1 MPIQPVFSGQS
12 QLADPESAR
21 QLGRRLWEEA
31 DLQLDFSGV
40 EAVTPE
46 FATELCRTILQR
58 RSPAVL
64 SSVLLVDTMAPPVQS
79 VFLPAIMAAL
89 GGAAPA
95 VPPPARETPPPPT
108 DGAPESPAAT
118 AFNPFAALKDVQ
130 QAYLT
135 YVHTFQKFNN
145 PAIQDW
151 VAERVATGR
160 LLWRDP
166 YIQLSRRFERGETFD
181 QLVAD
186 GLLHPD
192 TWRCFTVEAG
202 NRDAPPIHPHR
213 HQSDAIRA
221 ILGTQHATR
230 NTPHTPSNTIIATGT
245 GSGKSFCFGIPIV
258 SECLRLRERGVQ
270 GIKAVIVYPMNA
282 LANSQYDDFARRLR
296 GSGLSLALYTGDTF
310 TNPQTALEAF
320 RQVTGRDQPYD
331 SEIISRQE
339 IRQTP
344 PDILMTNYV
353 MLELLLTRFE
363 DRILFPPQHAG
374 VLRFLVLDEVHTYTG
389 QRGADVACLVRR
401 LKQHTQ
407 TSGRLCCIATSAT
420 VQGGDARLATGAG
433 SGEAATLIADFAS
446 RLFGEPFSPQHVIGE
461 SYVPVWGEGDG
472 DGSIELAEALSPAI
486 QVSEEQVAG
495 FDGSLERAIP
505 LAEALLGRELGAG
518 ERTPAGLGRAL
529 SHQATLYF
537 LEKTLSQGA
546 MSLSDLVDAY
556 IEACRPDAGR
566 TDALRELTAA
576 LLLGGMPQIPGD
588 AGTALEPRLVPR
600 LHAFFSQ
607 GRAITAC
614 LTPEGP
620 HLNDRGELTCPEC
633 AAQHNRERLTFPL
646 HFCRACGQEY
656 YGVALQDDGS
666 LLPRDLTAVD
676 YEGRPTYLY
685 PAPYDPQAVPY
696 PDNWLTDASNV
707 KSRYAGAIPQPATY
721 CPACNRLDP
730 GCGHAGL
737 LKVALI
743 HEPFLMCAHCGI
755 VYDRRPRE
763 FNKLFTFGTV
773 GRSTATDVLVS
784 NTLSALPPG
793 QRKLIAFSDNR
804 QDTALQAAHMNNLQR
819 RLQFRR
825 AVYHALRDAR
835 QPLGVNDMGLRIY
848 QTLEGAGALPG
859 FRQDVGRFRRGR
871 GEDIEYQK
879 YLSFALLLDLE
890 RTHRR
895 LHQNLEDV
903 GLLHVTYDGLEALA
917 VADDV
922 WARMPVLGE
931 LDPDVRHDYLYG
943 FLDIMRKRLA
953 LDHPDLLHFRD
964 FQVGVLDK
972 LNPEALFEEIE
983 TVRPVG
989 FSDTADTNTWAA
1001 RVYRFVHP
1009 STSIVAWT
1017 RRALRVDYQAAQE
1030 LIPRVVE
1037 ALAAPQIA
1045 FLVRR
1050 HIKWAGDLY
1059 MLPHDLPLL
1068 ATTQASRHQV
1078 CPRCGTVHHFR
1089 VLRLCTGVACN
1100 ELWEMDLAGNY
1111 FRREYSRPLER
1122 VVPLLAEEH
1131 SGQVGG
1137 QERRHIEERF
1147 RDPEDAL
1154 NVIVC
1159 TPTMELGI
1167 DIGALSSVYMRNV
1180 PPSPSNYAQRAGRAG
1195 RKGQASLITVFCGV
1209 GSFRGP
1215 HDQYFYRYPS
1225 KIIAGAISPPR
1236 FLLDNQHLIRA
1247 HIHALV
1253 LETLAYRGGGGAREV
1268 RLPGDPAGLLD
1279 LDEEGYPIYPD
1290 FRRDLME
1297 AVALRAGEVEAAVET
1312 AFVAEM
1318 AAFAWFDTAF
1328 IQGVVGNFVDRL
1340 DRAFDYWRGEYRALV
1355 EEREEINRVLGRK
1368 AGDRTLEQ
1376 RRLVIEHK
1384 LEAMRQG
1391 EGDFYTYRYLAG
1403 RGFLPGYAFPRRA
1416 VTVSF
1421 YDRQEELSRDP
1432 VLALWEYAPGNFVY
1446 YRGARYE
1453 IVYGRPRTHG
1463 ESLLAFEDLLVC
1475 PNCQAAYLGDSARR
1489 AACSVCGESLIGV
1502 HPIRRALQ
1510 MPDMAARRRTSITA
1524 DEEERMR
1531 RGYLIEVH
1539 YQMGDDAQAFQVR
1552 AGGQVVLEMTYQHNG
1567 RVIVVNRGPRQA
1579 EEEGGPGFTYCRA
1592 CNRWLVGARAVEEH
1606 IGDDGKCPRH
1616 ASAEDILDG
1625 IYLFTDSSNDV
1636 VTIDCPLPAGVNDA
1650 RSFYTTLLH
1659 TFEQALVITMN
1670 LDEGEVDGF
1679 LASVPGEERW
1689 HLVLYE
1695 TAEGGIGAVE
1705 ALTDP
1710 NRLAAVV
1717 QSARELLH
1725 EGEEEGC
1732 EKACYEC
1739 LCSFY
1744 NQRDHELLDRQLVLP
1759 LLRSLEDLSIDPI
1772 ARPVGPGLEALEAG
1786 CGSDFERQV
1795 LRAIHERGLPLPD
1808 AAQHT
1813 LYDGDEPIAVA
1824 DFFYAPKILVF
1835 VDGSPHYRDYVAAA
1849 DETKRRRLKAR
1860 GYRIV
1865 AIRADDVEG
1874 GLDDLAGRLGTG

>member
-1 MPIQPVFSGQS
+1 MPIQRVFTGQS
-12 QLADPESAR
+12 QLADPELAR

-40 EAVTPE
+40 EGVTPE
-46 FATELCRTILQR
+46 FATELCRTILQH

-64 SSVLLVDTMAPPVQS
+64 SSVLLVGTMAPPVQS

-89 GGAAPA
+89 EGAAGATPSPA
-95 VPPPARETPPPPT
+95 QETPPPPPV
-108 DGAPESPAAT
+108 GVPESPAAT
-118 AFNPFAALKDVQ
+118 AFNPFGALAEIQ
-130 QAYLT
+130 SQYLR

-151 VAERVATGR
+151 VAERVESGT

-166 YIQLSRRFERGETFD
+166 YIQLSCRFERGETFD

-202 NRDAPPIHPHR
+202 NRESPPIHPHR
-213 HQSDAIRA
+213 HQSQAIRA
-221 ILGTQHATR
+221 ILGADHSSLITH
-230 NTPHTPSNTIIATGT
+230 HSSSNTIIATGT

-270 GIKAVIVYPMNA
+270 GIKAVIIYPMNA

-296 GSGLSLALYTGDTF
+296 RSGLKLALYTGDTF
-310 TNPQTALEAF
+310 TNPQAALEAF

-331 SEIISRQE
+331 SEIISRHE
-339 IRQTP
+339 IRETP

-374 VLRFLVLDEVHTYTG
+374 ILRFLVLDEVHTYTG

-407 TSGRLCCIATSAT
+407 TTGQLRCIATSAT
-420 VQGGDARLATGAG
+420 VQ
-433 SGEAATLIADFAS
+433 SGESEDAATLIADFAA
-446 RLFGEPFSPQHVIGE
+446 RLFGEPFSSQHVIGE
-461 SYVPVWGEGDG
+461 SYVPIWGEGG
-472 DGSIELAEALSPAI
+472 DDLALAI
-486 QVSEEQVAG
+486 QVGEEQVAG
-495 FDGSLERAIP
+495 FDGSLERAIS
-505 LAEALLGRELGAG
+505 LAEALLGRELAAG

-529 SHQATLYF
+529 SRQATLYF

-546 MSLSDLVDAY
+546 MSLSDVVDTY
-556 IEACRPDAGR
+556 IEAYRPDAGR

-576 LLLGGMPQIPGD
+576 LLLGGVPQIPGD
-588 AGTALEPRLVPR
+588 AGHAGQSPLEPRLVPK

-620 HLNDRGELTCPEC
+620 HLNDRGELTCPQC

-666 LLPRDLTAVD
+666 LIPRDLNAVD
-676 YEGRPTYLY
+676 YEGRPAYLY
-685 PAPYDPQAVPY
+685 PAPHDSQAVPY
-696 PDNWLTDASNV
+696 PDNWQTDAGNI
-707 KSRYAGAIPQPATY
+707 KSRYAEAVPQAATY

-730 GCGHAGL
+730 GCGHVDL

-743 HEPFLMCAHCGI
+743 HEPFLMCANCGI

-793 QRKLIAFSDNR
+793 QRKVIAFSDNR

-825 AVYHALRDAR
+825 AVYNALRDAR

-848 QTLEGAGALPG
+848 QTLEAAGALPG
-859 FRQDVGRFRRGR
+859 FRQEVGRFRRGR

-917 VADDV
+917 TADDV
-922 WARMPVLGE
+922 WARMPILGE

-983 TVRPVG
+983 TVRPIG
-989 FSDTADTNTWAA
+989 FSDAADTNTWAA

-1009 STSIVAWT
+1009 STSVVAWT

-1030 LIPRVVE
+1030 LIPRMVE
-1037 ALAAPQIA
+1037 ALADPRVA

-1068 ATTQASRHQV
+1068 SATHASRHQV
-1078 CPRCGTVHHFR
+1078 CPRCGTVYQFR
-1089 VLRLCTGVACN
+1089 VLRVCTGTACN
-1100 ELWEMDLAGNY
+1100 DLWEIDLADNY

-1215 HDQYFYRYPS
+1215 HDQYFYRYPP

-1236 FLLDNQHLIRA
+1236 FLLDNQHLTRT

-1253 LETLAYRGGGGAREV
+1253 LETLAYRGGSGAREV
-1268 RLPGDPAGLLD
+1268 KLPGDPAGLLV
-1279 LDEEGYPIYPD
+1279 LDEEGYPMYSD
-1290 FRRDLME
+1290 FWRDLTE
-1297 AVALRAGEVEAAVET
+1297 AVALRAGEVEAAVQT
-1312 AFVAEM
+1312 AFAAEM
-1318 AAFAWFDTAF
+1318 TAFAWFDARF
-1328 IQGVVGNFVDRL
+1328 IQDVVEGFANSL
-1340 DRAFDYWRGEYRALV
+1340 DRAFDYWRAEYAALV
-1355 EEREEINRVLGRK
+1355 EERGEINLVLGRK

-1403 RGFLPGYAFPRRA
+1403 RGFLPNYAFPRQA
-1416 VTVSF
+1416 VSVSF
-1421 YDRQEELSRDP
+1421 YDREEELSRDP

-1475 PNCQAAYLGDSARR
+1475 PNCQAAYLGDSAQR
-1489 AACSVCGESLIGV
+1489 AACSACGESLIGV
-1502 HPIRRALQ
+1502 HPIRRALH

-1539 YQMGDDAQAFQVR
+1539 YQMGDDAQAYQVS
-1552 AGGQVVLEMTYQHNG
+1552 AGGQVALGMTYQHNG

-1579 EEEGGPGFTYCRA
+1579 EEEGRPGFTYCRA

-1616 ASAEDILDG
+1616 ASADDILDG
-1625 IYLFTDSSNDV
+1625 IHLFTDSSNDV
-1636 VTIDCPLPAGVNDA
+1636 VTIDCPLPAGVSDA

-1670 LDEGEVDGF
+1670 LDESEVDGF
-1679 LASVPGEERW
+1679 LSQVPGEDRW
-1689 HLVLYE
+1689 WLVLYE

-1705 ALTDP
+1705 ALTDS

-1717 QSARELLH
+1717 RNARELLH
-1725 EGEEEGC
+1725 AGEEGGC

-1744 NQRDHELLDRQLVLP
+1744 NQRDHELLDRGLVLP
-1759 LLRSLEDLSIDPI
+1759 LLHSLEGLSIEPI
-1772 ARPVGPGLEALEAG
+1772 ARPAGLSLEELEAQ

-1795 LRAIHERGLPLPD
+1795 LRAIQERGLPLPD

-1849 DETKRRRLKAR
+1849 DETKRRRLKAK

-1874 GLDDLAGRLGTG
+1874 GLDDLAGRLGAR